1 MRNTGNV
8 LLVNMSHSPGS
19 SSSEN
24 VRFAGG
30 WGRGLAWLAFVF
42 GAALLLG
49 LTGCASTGM
58 LGPGKFTTVVLDAGH
73 GGHDRGGRA
82 VMGQH
87 EKDLAL
93 DVTKRM
99 VPLLERAGFRV
110 ILTRRSDYF
119 VTLDQRVRMAER
131 TRDSVFVSIHFNW
144 ARRKAAAGTETYH
157 YSASSRDLA
166 GNIQRELA
174 RVTRT
179 PDRGVKRARFY
190 VLRNNRRPAVLVE
203 LGFVSNPYEN
213 SLIQKA
219 SYRQKLAEAVV
230 KGIIEERR
238 GRNPR
243 R

>member
-1 MRNTGNV
+1 
-8 LLVNMSHSPGS
+8 MSSFPGTS
-19 SSSEN
+19 SSAN
-24 VRFAGG
+24 ARFVGR
-30 WGRGLAWLAFVF
+30 WRRGLATMGFLL
-42 GAALLLG
+42 GLALLLG
-49 LTGCASTGM
+49 LTGCASTSM

-73 GGHDRGGRA
+73 GGHDRGARA
-82 VMGQH
+82 VMGAN
-87 EKDLAL
+87 EKELAL

-119 VTLDQRVRMAER
+119 VSLDQRVRMAER

-144 ARRKAAAGTETYH
+144 ARRKGAAGTETFH
-157 YSASSRDLA
+157 YSASARDLA

-179 PDRGVKRARFY
+179 PDRGVKKARFY

-203 LGFVSNPYEN
+203 LGFVSNSYEN
-213 SLIQKA
+213 SLIQKS

-230 KGIIEERR
+230 RGIIEERR